1 MASAKLVS
9 ILFRAIFLSMGVL
22 NYLSYVFGI
31 WGPISFN
38 HPYCLFLLLIY
49 HFFFIM
55 TVWATVV
62 TITADPGQVPL
73 YWGFYIGDPD
83 SKRSRYCL
91 MCNVFKPLR
100 CHHCSTCNRCV
111 LNMDHHCPWINNC
124 IGFYNKKYFMQM
136 LLYLNLTL
144 QFTIITN
151 AYIVYDTVITLVEAN
166 ELNGLMIVKKGS
178 FIVLYL
184 FDVIMGVIL
193 AMFFKFHI
201 KMMMENKTTIENL
214 DAKGKEFHSKY
225 DKGKWENIYEVMGIN
240 KLLWFFPLKYYYGK
254 PKGNGIDWGDIEEES
269 NREEMQN
276 AENNN
281 EEGREQNN
289 NNSLP
294 PTGRNQNR
302 NYNAPKINSN
312 DTSQISSISRNNPG
326 HSSMASLYDH

>member
-49 HFFFIM
+49 HFFFVM

-124 IGFYNKKYFMQM
+124 VGLNNYRYFVLFLFHLLVLCIINSVLSVPTFFLPIYKKTPSEFKFVTILTVTGIF
-136 LLYLNLTL
+136 LLIFFNSWYWYM
-144 QFTIITN
+144 IIN
-151 AYIVYDTVITLVEAN
+151 NDTSIDFWLRRMMKN
-166 ELNGLMIVKKGS
+166 NLMIKSYSLGS
-178 FIVLYL
+178 
-184 FDVIMGVIL
+184 
-193 AMFFKFHI
+193 I
-201 KMMMENKTTIENL
+201 KENL
-214 DAKGKEFHSKY
+214 LISFGESNFLKCLFIPSISSLEISGLEYSKLIDKDFYIKGIL
-225 DKGKWENIYEVMGIN
+225 DKNEDY
-240 KLLWFFPLKYYYGK
+240 PLIQKI
-254 PKGNGIDWGDIEEES
+254 IDNDIEEEDVELNIDIGKS
-269 NREEMQN
+269 NI
-276 AENNN
+276 
-281 EEGREQNN
+281 
-289 NNSLP
+289 
-294 PTGRNQNR
+294 
-302 NYNAPKINSN
+302 YKDI
-312 DTSQISSISRNNPG
+312 
-326 HSSMASLYDH
+326 